1 MGAADVEV
9 SAVRYPGREERI
21 AEPIPTR
28 MADLAGPLADALA
41 PWTTTCTTVFFGHS
55 MGASV
60 AHEVAALLA
69 ARGDRGPAAL
79 FVSGRAA
86 PHRLRRVGN
95 GDLPDEQL
103 LTEVSELG
111 GPGADALREPELRD
125 LVLPPIR
132 ADYQL
137 VDAYAAGPKAGAL
150 DVPVVAYL
158 GESDPGPTPDDV
170 RAWSQLTTAAATPS
184 PTRATTSS
192 WCRTARPSS
201 AISARA
207 WRDSAERLG
216 PVRRDFGCGPSL
228 PPAAASALRARPQT
242 PDGLMWLSSATTSP
256 SGGTAQR

>member
-1 MGAADVEV
+1 MALLPAPPSTPWLRTYQPVASPRVRLICFPHAGGAASFYRAWPQWAPADVEV

-170 RAWSQLTTAAATPS
+170 RAWSQLTTAGGDAVAYPGDHFFLV
-184 PTRATTSS
+184 PHGEAVV
-192 WCRTARPSS
+192 
-201 AISARA
+201 
-207 WRDSAERLG
+207 RDIGSRLARLG
-216 PVRRDFGCGPSL
+216 
-228 PPAAASALRARPQT
+228 
-242 PDGLMWLSSATTSP
+242 
-256 SGGTAQR
+256 